1 MSVVSVVVLSS
12 IAIFA
17 HTESRG
23 RARQTATDAM
33 AMTRGTPAKA
43 PAAKDSA
50 GAKSKAKTPAKP
62 KSAKMVRQ
70 RDPVGF
76 MVKFFF
82 VTFCVLGATRLLFGP
97 FPLETRV
104 LEKRARWIE
113 ERRAFVEAK
122 REQEEALKRVAPL
135 VFAAGEGDLEET
147 QRLLRLGEDVA
158 QRTAAGETALHT
170 AGIRGNPEVVHALI
184 QAGADVNARTNGG
197 TYLKM
202 TPLHWMTYGRH
213 LSGMR
218 LLLDAGAD
226 VNAMNTRGETAID
239 MAEGF
244 GKGGKLEMEMLMEYG
259 GKPARYLD
267 TNAKPED
274 DEADEANEG
283 VASSKKSSETET
295 PSDVDRPDALRG
307 AKLSGKNEP
316 AKIPPKAAAQVEA
329 AASARLQFDE
339 EGDIDDEQRAKR
351 ERAQTLMRKF
361 QEQAKELERLHA
373 QAKASQPDEL

>member
-1 MSVVSVVVLSS
+1 
-12 IAIFA
+12 
-17 HTESRG
+17 
-23 RARQTATDAM
+23 
-33 AMTRGTPAKA
+33 MTRDTPAKA
-43 PAAKDSA
+43 SAAKDSA

-62 KSAKMVRQ
+62 KSASGKVKVVRQ

-76 MVKFFF
+76 LVKYLF
-82 VTFCVLGATRLLFGP
+82 VTFCVLGAVRLLFGP

-122 REQEEALKRVAPL
+122 REQEEALRRVAPL
-135 VFAAGEGDLEET
+135 VVAAGEGDLEET

-184 QAGADVNARTNGG
+184 QAGSDVNARTNGG

-226 VNAMNTRGETAID
+226 VNAMNTRGETAVD

-267 TNAKPED
+267 ANAKPRD
-274 DEADEANEG
+274 DEDEG
-283 VASSKKSSETET
+283 DASFEHAAEDASPAPET
-295 PSDVDRPDALRG
+295 PSDVDPETRRDA
-307 AKLSGKNEP
+307 KPSGKNEP
-316 AKIPPKAAAQVEA
+316 AKIPPTAAAQVEA
-329 AASARLQFDE
+329 AASARLQFEE

-361 QEQAKELERLHA
+361 QEQAKDLERLHA

>member
-1 MSVVSVVVLSS
+1 
-12 IAIFA
+12 
-17 HTESRG
+17 
-23 RARQTATDAM
+23 M

-43 PAAKDSA
+43 SAAKDSA

-62 KSAKMVRQ
+62 KSAGKVKVVRQ
-70 RDPVGF
+70 KDPIGF
-76 MVKFFF
+76 MVKYLL

-122 REQEEALKRVAPL
+122 REKEEALKRVAPL

-226 VNAMNTRGETAID
+226 VNAMNTRGETAVD

-244 GKGGKLEMEMLMEYG
+244 GKGGKLEMEMLLEYG
-259 GKPARYLD
+259 GKPGRYLD
-267 TNAKPED
+267 ASAKPED
-274 DEADEANEG
+274 DLSVDDDAEDRPSD
-283 VASSKKSSETET
+283 ASSRKAETSEEK
-295 PSDVDRPDALRG
+295 PPPVPDAPLDVDLDALR
-307 AKLSGKNEP
+307 AKLTKKNEKG
-316 AKIPPKAAAQVEA
+316 KIPPEAAAQVEA

-339 EGDIDDEQRAKR
+339 EDDIDDAQRAKR
-351 ERAQTLMRKF
+351 ERAQALMRKF